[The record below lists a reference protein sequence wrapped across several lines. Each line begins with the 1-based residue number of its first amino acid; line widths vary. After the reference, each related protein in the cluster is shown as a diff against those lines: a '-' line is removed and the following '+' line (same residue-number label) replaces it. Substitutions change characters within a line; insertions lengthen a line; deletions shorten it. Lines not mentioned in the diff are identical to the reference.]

1 VTTCP
6 ERGPPR
12 HGVAGALL
20 RRGRFTEET
29 IMSGRY
35 PAGPE
40 YVDQL
45 EGSALAKQRAKVIL
59 QTLQGNL
66 RVHEA
71 CEILGICEQR
81 FHQLREEML
90 QAAVARL
97 EARPAGRPRR
107 AAERADVQYLQ
118 EQLAERELELRL
130 THVREEIA
138 LAMPQVVARPAES
151 QKKTPQPARRRARPG
166 W

>member
-1 VTTCP
+1 M
-6 ERGPPR
+6 R
-12 HGVAGALL
+12 
-20 RRGRFTEET
+20 
-29 IMSGRY
+29 GRY
-35 PAGPE
+35 PAGVD

-59 QTLQGNL
+59 QTLQGEL

-71 CEILGICEQR
+71 CRLLDICEQR

-107 AAERADVQYLQ
+107 PAEPAEVQALRQ
-118 EQLAERELELRL
+118 QLTARDHEL
-130 THVREEIA
+130 HVAQVREEIA
-138 LAMPQVVARPAES
+138 LALPQTVTQPKEPAPAG
-151 QKKTPQPARRRARPG
+151 KKTKRRTPSRARPG
-166 W
+166 WWKK